1 MVPRYTHY
9 PDVPENLAGGIP
21 KCRRKCRMVVSTKEA
36 MDYLRGFDACYR
48 NLYVDRNRLLLCKGL
63 IMWDWIEKIGFT
75 FLFFLGLFFVGAYLI
90 SILFGLWLPA
100 IAFGVGLLC
109 LLMLVHVDI
118 DRGDRDAKPE
128 QPLV

>member
-1 MVPRYTHY
+1 
-9 PDVPENLAGGIP
+9 
-21 KCRRKCRMVVSTKEA
+21 
-36 MDYLRGFDACYR
+36 
-48 NLYVDRNRLLLCKGL
+48 
-63 IMWDWIEKIGFT
+63 MWDWIEKIGFT
-75 FLFFLGLFFVGAYLI
+75 FLFFVGLFFVAAYLI

-118 DRGDRDAKPE
+118 ERGDRDAKPE